1 MGIRT
6 KFNPMGGRS
15 GGGYKAYIIV
25 MNSGQVSFM
34 DDVTNCGFQGTQIIV
49 DDCFAPEQRGLG
61 SGILYRGS
69 DFILLNG
76 TLYYFDETNTN
87 FTICENT
94 SGTWSKLFAEGYSVT
109 GICDG
114 VVKTAYIASGSQPQT
129 DTISPAYGT
138 WVDIS
143 ASPGSINV
151 SNAPAYVFLKN
162 TAGRLYYLQVTSSY
176 PQLFRQQGGLTIK
189 LLHGLSYSNH
199 YPALSTIDTDL
210 IYTIVDTTTNM
221 LLNGQAGQY
230 AISVKGAFNMSATGQ
245 LIAINTSYQPFLI
258 YQSRSSG
265 VVSFGSP
272 VSVSNP
278 LVKVTNGVQYGTYNY
293 SYAID
298 NSGAIYKLTATDK
311 SDLSMS
317 KITALSDTWR
327 DIVSNTRD
335 VSNALGI
342 NNNKLYN
349 IYNSN
354 VTQITNASGKC
365 VKISGS
371 NPFLA
376 IFEE

>member
-34 DDVTNCGFQGTQIIV
+34 DDVTNCGFQDTQIII
-49 DDCFAPEQRGLG
+49 DDCFAPEQRSLG
-61 SGILYRGS
+61 SGSSSRGS

-87 FTICENT
+87 FTVCENT
-94 SGTWSKLFAEGYSVT
+94 SGTWSKLFADGSSVT

-114 VVKTAYIASGSQPQT
+114 AVKTVYFVSGQPNT
-129 DTISPAYGT
+129 DTLSVAYGT
-138 WVDIS
+138 WADVS
-143 ASPGSINV
+143 ASPKNIANNSSAFI
-151 SNAPAYVFLKN
+151 FLKN
-162 TAGRLYYLQVTSSY
+162 TTGRLYYLQGGSNS
-176 PQLFRQQGGLTIK
+176 PQLFQQQDNLTIK
-189 LLHGLSYSNH
+189 LLHGQSYSSY

-210 IYTIVDTTTNM
+210 IYTITGIPSITR
-221 LLNGQAGQY
+221 QAGQY
-230 AISVKGAFNMSATGQ
+230 AISIKGEFRDDTTGQ

-258 YQSRSSG
+258 YKSRSNNAAE
-265 VVSFGSP
+265 FGSP

-278 LVKVTNGVQYGTYNY
+278 LVKVTNGVQYRTYDY

-298 NSGAIYKLTATDK
+298 NSGAIYRLTATSK
-311 SDLSMS
+311 SNLSMS
-317 KITALSDTWR
+317 KITALSDTWS
-327 DIVSNTRD
+327 DIVSNTKD

-349 IYNSN
+349 IYNST

>member
-34 DDVTNCGFQGTQIIV
+34 DDVTNCGFQNAQIIV
-49 DDCFAPEQRGLG
+49 DDCFAPEQRNLG
-61 SGILYRGS
+61 SGILFGGS

-94 SGTWSKLFAEGYSVT
+94 SGTWSKLFAEGSSVT

-114 VVKTAYIASGSQPQT
+114 AVKIAYMSSSSQPHTDTVSVAYGPWSDVSASLRNINGNSSAYI
-129 DTISPAYGT
+129 
-138 WVDIS
+138 
-143 ASPGSINV
+143 
-151 SNAPAYVFLKN
+151 FLKN
-162 TAGRLYYLQVTSSY
+162 TSGRLYYLLGGNGIPQV
-176 PQLFRQQGGLTIK
+176 FRQQGNLTIK
-189 LLHGLSYSNH
+189 LLHGRSYTNY

-210 IYTIVDTTTNM
+210 IYTIVGTNI
-221 LLNGQAGQY
+221 GRQVGQY
-230 AISVKGAFNMSATGQ
+230 AISVKGGFNTSATGQ

-258 YQSRSSG
+258 YQSSSSNG
-265 VVSFGSP
+265 VSFGSP

-298 NSGAIYKLTATDK
+298 NSGAIYRLTATSK
-311 SDLSMS
+311 SNLTMS

-327 DIVSNTRD
+327 DIVSNTKD

-349 IYNSN
+349 IYNST

>member
-1 MGIRT
+1 
-6 KFNPMGGRS
+6 MGGRS

-25 MNSGQVSFM
+25 MNNGQVSFM

-49 DDCFAPEQRGLG
+49 DDCFAPEQRNLG

-94 SGTWSKLFAEGYSVT
+94 SGTWSKLFADGNSVT
-109 GICDG
+109 GICDSA
-114 VVKTAYIASGSQPQT
+114 VKTAYIASSSQLQT

-143 ASPGSINV
+143 ASPRSINI

-162 TAGRLYYLQVTSSY
+162 TTGQLYYLQVTSSY

-189 LLHGLSYSNH
+189 LLHGLSYSDY

-210 IYTIVDTTTNM
+210 IYAIVGTTSINR
-221 LLNGQAGQY
+221 QVGQY
-230 AISVKGAFNMSATGQ
+230 AISVKGGFNTSATGQ

-258 YQSRSSG
+258 YQSRSG
-265 VVSFGSP
+265 NGALFGSP

-298 NSGAIYKLTATDK
+298 NSGAIYRLTATSK
-311 SDLSMS
+311 SSLSMS

>member
-1 MGIRT
+1 
-6 KFNPMGGRS
+6 MGGRS

-34 DDVTNCGFQGTQIIV
+34 DDVTNCGFQDTQIIV
-49 DDCFAPEQRGLG
+49 DDCFAPEQRSLG
-61 SGILYRGS
+61 SGSYYSGGS

-94 SGTWSKLFAEGYSVT
+94 SGTWSKLFADGNSVT
-109 GICDG
+109 GICDSA
-114 VVKTAYIASGSQPQT
+114 VKTAYIDSGSQSRT
-129 DTISPAYGT
+129 DTISTAYGT
-138 WVDIS
+138 WADVS
-143 ASPGSINV
+143 ASPRNISGNS
-151 SNAPAYVFLKN
+151 SAYIFLKN
-162 TAGRLYYLQVTSSY
+162 TSGQLYYLQGGSSI
-176 PQLFRQQGGLTIK
+176 PQLFRQQGGLIIK
-189 LLHGLSYSNH
+189 LLHGWSYMSY

-210 IYTIVDTTTNM
+210 IYIITGAPSI
-221 LLNGQAGQY
+221 GQAGQY
-230 AISVKGAFNMSATGQ
+230 AISVKGGFNTSATGQ

-258 YQSRSSG
+258 YQSRAANSA
-265 VVSFGSP
+265 SFGSP

-298 NSGAIYKLTATDK
+298 NIGAIYRLTATSK
-311 SDLSMS
+311 SNLSMS

-349 IYNSN
+349 IYNST